1 MLSHCM
7 VRMDG
12 FALCTKEFGLISGDR
27 VCDYSFL
34 YPQPLPLTCAT
45 FPCQLAHTWNLNLW
59 PEVILQKGD
68 GPPLL
73 LLPESFV
80 PRGERL
86 LKQLP

>member
-34 YPQPLPLTCAT
+34 YCHLYKWTL
-45 FPCQLAHTWNLNLW
+45 
-59 PEVILQKGD
+59 
-68 GPPLL
+68 
-73 LLPESFV
+73 
-80 PRGERL
+80 RGVNRKETRCSTVL
-86 LKQLP
+86 S